1 MASRE
6 YSPKRRT
13 AIVFAGSGTAG
24 AYHAGAL
31 RALDESGVKLDLA
44 VGSGAGTI
52 AAAFAAVAGGSK
64 LYGDDG
70 LWHGIGWRR
79 LYRLRLAA
87 RTALG
92 LVAASFAVFL
102 LPPFLALVAGVVVLP
117 LLFIADVLR
126 PGVFGQ
132 VIGELAGAPAL
143 IRGPY
148 LAALAAPVFAL
159 CLITTLAALRLLLRD
174 RRRFAELFESFLDV
188 DPGRERLLRALWE
201 VSRGPTLSDKPPP
214 EPELGK
220 RYVALAAENLGQ
232 PGFRELILRAA
243 DVEAGTA
250 LDFVLLQDAHRTSF
264 AAARARGPRS
274 RLEGLPG
281 AVDLRAPAH
290 DTLFFD
296 AAMTGLLPPFVAPM
310 RRVGFPKG
318 GLHGGEVHR
327 LADATLASGTGLAEA
342 LHAGAEQ
349 VILVTPVSEEPDPPP
364 RRRGPRAHADGAI
377 ALMERRAVEADVSA
391 AERINRMVQTLG
403 HDTPAGRAWQDP
415 ASGRLFREFSL
426 YVVRPARRGLLPL
439 EWDGARDPASEV
451 LETPED
457 LMERGYK
464 DAYRLFVEP
473 VVGAAPEPRRTFTAP
488 PEPQSV
494 GL

>member
-1 MASRE
+1 
-6 YSPKRRT
+6 
-13 AIVFAGSGTAG
+13 
-24 AYHAGAL
+24 L
-31 RALDESGVKLDLA
+31 RALDESGVKLDLV

-52 AAAFAAVAGGSK
+52 AASFAAVAGGAK
-64 LYGDDG
+64 LYGDRGFWDG
-70 LWHGIGWRR
+70 VGWGG

-132 VIGELAGAPAL
+132 VINEMAGAPAL

-159 CLITTLAALRLLLRD
+159 CLIATVAAVRLLLKD
-174 RRRFAELFESFLDV
+174 RRRFAELFESLLDV
-188 DPGRERLLRALWE
+188 ERGRERLLRALWE
-201 VSRGPTLSDKPPP
+201 ISRGPTLSDKPPP
-214 EPELGK
+214 EPDLGR
-220 RYVALAAENLGQ
+220 RYVALATENLGQ

-243 DVEAGTA
+243 DVEAGAA
-250 LDFVLLQDAHRTSF
+250 LDFVLLHEAHHTSF

-281 AVDLRAPAH
+281 AVDLRSPGH

-296 AAMTGLLPPFVAPM
+296 AAMSGLLPPFVTPM
-310 RRVGFPKG
+310 RRVAFPKG

-327 LADATLASGTGLAEA
+327 LADATLASGTGIACA

-349 VILVTPVSEEPDPPP
+349 VILVTPVSEDPDPPA

-377 ALMERRAVEADVSA
+377 ALLERQAVETDVSA

-403 HDTPAGRAWQDP
+403 HDTPTGRAWQDP

-426 YVVRPARRGLLPL
+426 YVVRPSRRGLLPL
-439 EWDGARDPASEV
+439 EWDGALDPTSEV
-451 LETPED
+451 LETPAD

-473 VVGAAPEPRRTFTAP
+473 VVGAAPEPRRAAAAP
-488 PEPQSV
+488 AEPQSV